1 MSSKVPPDSNQGA
14 NWQTKTQVIA
24 GGPKWRPPTDGGG
37 DCLVIIYS
45 KESSNLGKR
54 FILDPSSEALTI
66 GRGADNAIVLESDSV
81 SRKHARCERRDGAW
95 WVTDMR
101 STNGTYVNDEQV
113 AEHRLRRADHI
124 KIGDTIFKYLAG
136 SDVEAAYHEEI
147 YRMTI
152 VDGLTQAHNKR
163 FLIEQMDKELSRAR
177 RYQRPL
183 ALIMFDLDHFK
194 RVNDTYGHLAGDYV
208 LREVAALVR
217 ARIRR
222 DEVFARYGGEEFAVL
237 LPETKVSDAV
247 RLAEDIRSI
256 VAQHAFEFEHER
268 IAVTVSL
275 GVAGL
280 TEKMRDPE
288 DFIAASDAK
297 LYESKHGGRNRVAV

>member
-1 MSSKVPPDSNQGA
+1 MSKSASDSGQ
-14 NWQTKTQVIA
+14 NWQTKTQVIQ
-24 GGPKWRPPTDGGG
+24 GGPKWRPPTEGGG

-54 FILDPSSEALTI
+54 FILDPSNTPLTI
-66 GRGADNAIVLESDSV
+66 GRGADNTIVLESDSV
-81 SRKHARCERRDGAW
+81 SRKHCRCERRDGAW
-95 WVTDMR
+95 WVTDLR

-113 AEHRLRRADHI
+113 AEHRLRRSDHI

-163 FLIEQMDKELSRAR
+163 YLIEQMDKELSRAR
-177 RYQRPL
+177 RYGRPL

-194 RVNDTYGHLAGDYV
+194 RINDTYGHLAGDYV
-208 LREVAALVR
+208 LREVASLVR
-217 ARIRR
+217 GRLRR
-222 DEVFARYGGEEFAVL
+222 DEVFARYGGEEFAIL
-237 LPETKVSDAV
+237 LPESDVAV
-247 RLAEDIRSI
+247 ACRIAEEIRGV
-256 VAQHAFEFEHER
+256 VAQHVFSFEHER
-268 IAVTVSL
+268 IPVTVSL

-280 TEKMRDPE
+280 TETMRDPE
-288 DFIAASDAK
+288 DFIDAADRK
-297 LYESKHGGRNRVAV
+297 LYEAKHSGRNRVAY